1 MHIVFSIL
9 ICPTAAANL
18 GNLLS
23 DPQCLQDFWRG
34 LLDCEQ
40 LVADVAVLSN
50 RLAAFCCVRAV
61 VTSEATGR
69 VSMAQVIRVGAP
81 SHLEFREDV
90 ASVDCLNGPCRTVY
104 CLRLRGIN
112 RRIRLPVKTSDC

>member
-9 ICPTAAANL
+9 ICPTAAAANL
-18 GNLLS
+18 GNLLR
-23 DPQCLQDFWRG
+23 DPKFLQNFWRG

-50 RLAAFCCVRAV
+50 RLAAFRCVRAV
-61 VTSEATGR
+61 MTSKTAGR
-69 VSMAQVIRVGAP
+69 IGMAQVVRVGAP
-81 SHLEFREDV
+81 SHLEVREDV

-104 CLRLRGIN
+104 RSEE
-112 RRIRLPVKTSDC
+112 RRVGKERSSR